1 MRIAAGSALIL
12 FLLSAGAAAT
22 ASADQAPRL
31 DAARMEA
38 LVKEQIVLVRAGRL
52 KDALRSL
59 DRKIAMQKTPIERA
73 DLLEAFGAEL
83 YRTEASLDQ
92 RATIETALDYLA
104 RAAMAYRLVLG
115 NDHPELATAL
125 VRQAEMERLLRPQE
139 PGLSADVAY
148 ETAYRI
154 RATKLGPRS
163 FVTLSTLIPMAQLK
177 ALPSRAKGNPD
188 KIEDAATLLRQ
199 VLEATAGSSDLQARA
214 LHADAL
220 EALQALDNGSGG
232 RSVAGHRFPS
242 LSSDAVRACRTA
254 SPDDVMLFSGE
265 AGALRLVRERFAK
278 ARLTLLPCGPLLLFP
293 FTPGVDPSPVLD
305 LLSDISAGRMKGV
318 GMNLIEADKAIG
330 R

>member
-1 MRIAAGSALIL
+1 MRIAGSALIL
-12 FLLSAGAAAT
+12 FLLSAGAAAA

-38 LVKEQIVLVRAGRL
+38 LVKEQIVLVRAGRF

-59 DRKIAMQKTPIERA
+59 DRRIAMQKTPLERA

-83 YRTEASLDQ
+83 YRAEASLDQ

-104 RAAMAYRLVLG
+104 RAAMAYRLALG

-177 ALPSRAKGNPD
+177 ALPSRAKGD
-188 KIEDAATLLRQ
+188 SGKIEDAATLLRQ
-199 VLEATAGSSDLQARA
+199 VLEGTAGSSNPQARA

-220 EALQALDNGSGG
+220 EALQALDSGSGG
-232 RSVAGHRFPS
+232 RSVAGRRSQS
-242 LSSDAVRACRTA
+242 LPPAAAKTCDAAW
-254 SPDDVMLFSGE
+254 PDDVMLFSGE
-265 AGALRLVRERFAK
+265 AGALQLVREKFAK
-278 ARLTLLPCGPLLLFP
+278 ARLTLLPCGAMLLFL
-293 FTPGVDPSPVLD
+293 FAPGVDPSPVLD

-318 GMNLIEADKAIG
+318 SMNLIEGEKTI
-330 R
+330 RR